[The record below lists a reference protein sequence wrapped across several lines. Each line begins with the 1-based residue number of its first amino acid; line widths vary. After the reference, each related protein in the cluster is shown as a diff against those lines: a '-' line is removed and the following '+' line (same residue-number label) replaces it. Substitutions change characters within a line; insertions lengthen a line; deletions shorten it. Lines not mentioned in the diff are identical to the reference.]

1 MNLNNGVL
9 SKIFVLACLIF
20 HLNSQAA
27 CCSLQTGLVTSIG
40 TLPNGIFFFK
50 INGAI
55 DNKGTCNTSIRYT
68 LNINQ
73 ANQKSM
79 MALVIGAYFS
89 EKNIQ
94 VTGLT
99 TCNNWSDSED
109 AGYISSQ

>member
-1 MNLNNGVL
+1 MNLTK
-9 SKIFVLACLIF
+9 SKFLRILIIACLFF
-20 HLNSQAA
+20 HTNPYAA

-50 INGAI
+50 INGTI
-55 DNKGTCNTSIRYT
+55 DNKGICNTTTRYT

-73 ANQKSM
+73 VNQKSM